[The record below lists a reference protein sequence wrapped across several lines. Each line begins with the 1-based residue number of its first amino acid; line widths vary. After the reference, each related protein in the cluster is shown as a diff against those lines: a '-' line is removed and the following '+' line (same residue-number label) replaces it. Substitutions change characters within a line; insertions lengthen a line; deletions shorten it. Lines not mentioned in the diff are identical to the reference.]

1 MIKVISKMPAT
12 IQNRFKALKVL
23 SDRRSKL
30 NDEFEE
36 EIKKLEARIADK
48 KKPLYE

>member
-1 MIKVISKMPAT
+1 MIKLINQMPKEV
-12 IQNRFKALKVL
+12 QNRFKALKIL

-30 NDEFEE
+30 NDEFDVEGKALEMKLEE
-36 EIKKLEARIADK
+36 E